1 MSSPAISRSALVLG
15 GNGQDGTYLSQALL
29 RRGHQVISIGKDRV
43 PRNVPTSDGFS
54 YHSLDLRDR
63 AGLAELLREHAPS
76 SVYHFAA
83 VHKSAAGA
91 PYEDRFGDML
101 DVNVA
106 SVHVV
111 LEHLRRQQDAEP
123 PPGRLIY
130 ASSIKAFG
138 EPLPERIDE
147 DTPRRSN
154 CLYAVTKNAAT
165 DLIHHYR
172 LRHDVQASVVWLANH
187 ESPRR
192 PADFFIPKLA
202 RCLASAVVE
211 PVRSPPA
218 SFYTLD
224 FHCDWGSAEEY
235 ADLVVDMLEQA
246 PGQDFVLGT
255 GRTVLARELVRAV
268 FAARGLDS
276 SDHVREAH
284 VTRQGARYHVV
295 NEKLQRVLGR
305 QPERTIEDV
314 IEELVESLEPS
325 VGERSDT
332 TSNQP

>member
-1 MSSPAISRSALVLG
+1 MSSPATSRSALVLG
-15 GNGQDGTYLSQALL
+15 GNGQDGTYLSQSLL
-29 RRGHQVISIGKDRV
+29 RRGHQVISVGKEPA
-43 PRNVPTSDGFS
+43 PRNVPTSDRFS
-54 YHSLDLRDR
+54 YRSLDLRDR

-76 SVYHFAA
+76 FVYHFAA

-106 SVHVV
+106 SVYVV
-111 LEHLRRQQDAEP
+111 LEHLRRHQDAEQP
-123 PPGRLIY
+123 RGRLIY

-147 DTPRRSN
+147 DTPRKSN

-202 RCLASAVVE
+202 RCLASAAAE
-211 PVRSPPA
+211 PA
-218 SFYTLD
+218 SSLPATFHTLD

-235 ADLVVDMLEQA
+235 ADLVVEMLEQA

-255 GRTVLARELVRAV
+255 GRTVLARELVQAV

-276 SDHVREAH
+276 ANHVREAH
-284 VTRQGARYHVV
+284 VTAQGARYQVV
-295 NEKLQRVLGR
+295 NEKLRRVLGR

-314 IEELVESLEPS
+314 IAEIVDSLEPS
-325 VGERSDT
+325 IGERSDAP
-332 TSNQP
+332 SNQP